1 MRDIMRVTCSTSKE
15 LRQEV
20 PMMDALSVTRHTV
33 VTTDRG
39 GGRPG
44 AELCTGETRLLNK
57 CHQSS
62 QASDASTP
70 AYAYADHPEYVSVQR
85 REAFKLQSSQKQN

>member
-20 PMMDALSVTRHTV
+20 LMMDALSVTRHTV
-33 VTTDRG
+33 VTTDRS

-44 AELCTGETRLLNK
+44 GRAL
-57 CHQSS
+57 H
-62 QASDASTP
+62 
-70 AYAYADHPEYVSVQR
+70 R
-85 REAFKLQSSQKQN
+85 RN